1 MVEPTLANAPYWVLA
16 YYFYTNIA
24 DAEDFAYYHLKY
36 CKQLGIRGRIYV
48 SHEGINGSISGT
60 PAQCQV
66 YMSDLK
72 EDPRFEGTEFK
83 IDPANEHAFTRMHC
97 RYKNEIV
104 HSGLRHL
111 NPNLK
116 TGKHLRGQEVQQM
129 MQQDDVVLLDVR
141 SNYETRLG
149 RFKNAITLDI
159 ENFREFPEKVKELE
173 HLKNKKVITYCT
185 GGIKC
190 EKASAYL
197 LEQGFTDV
205 YQMHNGIIGYANDTG
220 GKDFEGVL
228 YVFDGR
234 VTVPIN
240 KVNPTLIAKCI
251 KCGTPTDR
259 NLNCANVYCNEQF
272 NMCPDCSNKM
282 EGCCSETCMNSDG
295 KRPYNGTGFYAKPP
309 VDEGCA
315 I

>member
-1 MVEPTLANAPYWVLA
+1 MTTLKEANYWVLA
-16 YYFYTNIA
+16 YYYYTNIG

-36 CKQLGIRGRIYV
+36 CRQLGIRGRIYI
-48 SHEGINGSISGT
+48 SKEGINGTISGT
-60 PAQCQV
+60 PSQCQV

-72 EDPRFEGTEFK
+72 EDPRFEGIEFK
-83 IDPANEHAFTRMHC
+83 IDPADEHAFTRLHC
-97 RYKNEIV
+97 RYKKEIV
-104 HSGLRHL
+104 NSGLTHI
-111 NPNLK
+111 NPNIK
-116 TGKHLRGQEVQQM
+116 TGKHLRGKEVLEMMKQE
-129 MQQDDVVLLDVR
+129 DVVLLDVR

-159 ENFREFPEKVKELE
+159 ENFREFPQKVHELE
-173 HLKNKKVITYCT
+173 HLKDKKIITYCT

-197 LEQGFTDV
+197 LEQGFKEV
-205 YQMHNGIIGYANDTG
+205 YQIHNGIIGYAQETG
-220 GKDFEGVL
+220 GVDFEGVL

-259 NLNCANVYCNEQF
+259 NLNCANVLCNEQF
-272 NMCPDCSNKM
+272 NMCEKCSNEM
-282 EGCCSETCMNSDG
+282 EGCCSEACMHSEG
-295 KRPYNGTGFYAKPP
+295 KRPYNGKGFYVKPP
-309 VDEGCA
+309 IENACNF
-315 I
+315 